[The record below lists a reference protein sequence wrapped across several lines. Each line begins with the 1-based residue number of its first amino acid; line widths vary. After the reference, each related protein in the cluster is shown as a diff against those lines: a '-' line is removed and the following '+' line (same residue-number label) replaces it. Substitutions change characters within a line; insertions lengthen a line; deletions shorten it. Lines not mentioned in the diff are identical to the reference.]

1 MSTNSNDGQIQV
13 TFGAVNEAA
22 MDTDSIANQIAQQLS
37 DLKAYLAPLVAS
49 WSGEASSDF
58 QALQAKWDGSANDLN
73 QVLRQISQSLRTAG
87 DNYLNTERSNKQ
99 IWG

>member
-1 MSTNSNDGQIQV
+1 MSGDGHIQV

-22 MDTDSIANQIAQQLS
+22 MDADAVASQIAQQLS

-58 QALQAKWDGSANDLN
+58 QALQAKWDAGANDLN

-87 DNYLNTERSNKQ
+87 DNYLNAERTNKQ

>member
-1 MSTNSNDGQIQV
+1 MSGDGHILV

-22 MDTDSIANQIAQQLS
+22 MDTDGIASQIAAQLE

-58 QALQAKWDGSANDLN
+58 QALQAKWDASATDLN

-87 DNYLNTERSNKQ
+87 DNYLSTERSNKQ
-99 IWG
+99 IWS

>member
-1 MSTNSNDGQIQV
+1 MSGDGPILV

-22 MDTDSIANQIAQQLS
+22 MDADAVASQIEQQLS

-49 WSGEASSDF
+49 WSGEAAGDF
-58 QALQAKWDGSANDLN
+58 QALQAKWDASATDLN
-73 QVLRQISQSLRTAG
+73 QVLRQMSQSLRTAG
-87 DNYLNTERSNKQ
+87 DNYLNTERTNKQ

>member
-1 MSTNSNDGQIQV
+1 MSGDGHIQV

-22 MDTDSIANQIAQQLS
+22 MDTDAIASQIAQQLS
-37 DLKAYLAPLVAS
+37 DLKTYLAPMVAS

-58 QALQAKWDGSANDLN
+58 QALQAKWDASADDLN

-99 IWG
+99 IWS

>member
-1 MSTNSNDGQIQV
+1 MSQDGQILV

-22 MDTDSIANQIAQQLS
+22 MDADGVASQIAQQLG

-58 QALQAKWDGSANDLN
+58 QALQAKWDSSANDLN
-73 QVLRQISQSLRTAG
+73 QVLRQISQSLRAAG
-87 DNYLNTERSNKQ
+87 DNYSNTERANKQ

>member
-1 MSTNSNDGQIQV
+1 MSGEGPILV

-22 MDTDSIANQIAQQLS
+22 MDTDGVASQIAQQLG

-58 QALQAKWDGSANDLN
+58 QAQQARWDTSATDLN
-73 QVLRQISQSLRTAG
+73 QVLRQISQSLRTAA
-87 DNYLNTERSNKQ
+87 DNYLNTERSNQQ

>member
-1 MSTNSNDGQIQV
+1 MSGDGHILV

-22 MDTDSIANQIAQQLS
+22 TDTDGVASQIAAQLS
-37 DLKAYLAPLVAS
+37 DLKAYLAPLVGS

-58 QALQAKWDGSANDLN
+58 QALQAKWDASANDLN

-87 DNYLNTERSNKQ
+87 DNYSNTERANKQ

>member
-1 MSTNSNDGQIQV
+1 MSGDRPILV

-22 MDTDSIANQIAQQLS
+22 MDADGVASQIAQQLG

-49 WSGEASSDF
+49 WSGEAAGDF
-58 QALQAKWDGSANDLN
+58 QAQQAKWDTSATDLN
-73 QVLRQISQSLRTAG
+73 QVLRQISQSLRTAA
-87 DNYLNTERSNKQ
+87 DNYLNTERSNQQ

>member
-1 MSTNSNDGQIQV
+1 MSGDGHIQV
-13 TFGAVNEAA
+13 TFGVVNEAA
-22 MDTDSIANQIAQQLS
+22 MDTDAIASQIAQQLG

-49 WSGEASSDF
+49 WSGEASGDF
-58 QALQAKWDGSANDLN
+58 QALQAKWDASANDLN

-87 DNYLNTERSNKQ
+87 DNYSNTERANKQ

>member
-1 MSTNSNDGQIQV
+1 MSGDGHIQV

-22 MDTDSIANQIAQQLS
+22 MDTDSIASQIAQQLS
-37 DLKAYLAPLVAS
+37 DLKSYLAPLVAS

-58 QALQAKWDGSANDLN
+58 QALQAKWDASANDLN

-87 DNYLNTERSNKQ
+87 DNYLSTERSNKQ

>member
-1 MSTNSNDGQIQV
+1 MSGDGSILV

-22 MDTDSIANQIAQQLS
+22 MDTDGVASQIAQQLS

-49 WSGEASSDF
+49 WSGEASSEF

-73 QVLRQISQSLRTAG
+73 QVLRQMSQALRLAG
-87 DNYLNTERSNKQ
+87 EQYQATEKANSST
-99 IWG
+99 WS